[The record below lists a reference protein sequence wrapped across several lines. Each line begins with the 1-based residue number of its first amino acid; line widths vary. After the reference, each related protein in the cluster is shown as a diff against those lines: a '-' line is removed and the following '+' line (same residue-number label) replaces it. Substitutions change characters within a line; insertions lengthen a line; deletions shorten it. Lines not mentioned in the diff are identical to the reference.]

1 MAWAELAVFF
11 WEVGWGKEK
20 KKERKKI
27 IWKRDNF
34 KETETIHK
42 FMSNLEINF
51 SPWLLLSSPV
61 PSPLPLN
68 YCSQKLKQNVL
79 GVSFV

>member
-1 MAWAELAVFF
+1 MAWAELAVIFL
-11 WEVGWGKEK
+11 GGK
-20 KKERKKI
+20 KKERRKKKEKKI

-34 KETETIHK
+34 KETEAIHK
-42 FMSNLEINF
+42 FKSNLEINF